1 MDYLKIIRML
11 VNYFIK
17 LKGMYVA
24 DKRRYFIFV
33 NAHCSVRLQRTIK
46 FHYTGH
52 HMLHRDSNCVFKE
65 FELYN
70 MANNTELEMN
80 VFSASILMPN
90 DVVYEYAREE
100 RTIEE
105 IAMLTGMN
113 MSLVLIKMLD
123 MQWRGYDFCISDYR
137 KSDYLIW

>member
-1 MDYLKIIRML
+1 
-11 VNYFIK
+11 
-17 LKGMYVA
+17 
-24 DKRRYFIFV
+24 
-33 NAHCSVRLQRTIK
+33 
-46 FHYTGH
+46 
-52 HMLHRDSNCVFKE
+52 
-65 FELYN
+65 